1 MLRNTFLAF
10 NGQDNLV
17 TQKQLFKE
25 VKNTFTI
32 EFWAY
37 PKDIHGIEKE
47 SRNGVTNTFNQR
59 FAVTPIF
66 GAYEDRKNSVAGVG
80 VSVGSNGISVY
91 EHTTD
96 HLPPV
101 LVFNGS
107 ISNWVHVAI
116 VYQNKVPTLF
126 INGEYIRTGLKSL
139 KKNVVPSGVFGGL
152 DPYGFYNGGLSEIR
166 IWSIAKNQEELST
179 MMNKELSGGET
190 GLVGY
195 WKLDEGS
202 NSIAKDSSQ
211 NNNHGS
217 ILGAKWDRY
226 QTKETEETEEIVNQN
241 LNVLFT
247 FFVPSGGVE
256 TLNRQRFYA
265 LSERGIQCD
274 FLYSQS
280 GTGLQNEINTSVFIT
295 NNDNEIKEIIQK
307 GNYDAIIIC
316 SDLLLLQKIRSL
328 GFKNLLIYDNQGLG
342 YNKEYAEDYLK
353 NHAYSVIEEYSDA
366 IMYPKTPHLI
376 EAFEKIFPSK
386 KKYCFHNC
394 FNTNLFKYEPHPKN
408 NQIIIGWV
416 GRIEENKNW
425 KDFLEIGARL
435 IQKSSDIQLWMFE
448 DDTLSTKEERLSFEN
463 KIDELGIKDNL
474 TIYANQPHSKMA
486 EYFSKIGDSGGFLC
500 STSKVE
506 GFGYAV
512 LEAMV
517 CRCPVL
523 STDSDGVRSFIKHDL
538 TGKFFQLGNI
548 REAVE
553 QGEELLFNLPL
564 REEIRINAVDHINKN
579 FSPEK
584 YAENFIS
591 MINDLKR

>member
-1 MLRNTFLAF
+1 MLRSTFLNF

-32 EFWAY
+32 EFWAS
-37 PKDIHGIEKE
+37 PEDIRESEKE
-47 SRNGVTNTFNQR
+47 SRRGVTQTLNQR
-59 FAVTPIF
+59 FAVTPVF
-66 GAYEDRKNSVAGVG
+66 GAYKDGNHSLAGVG
-80 VSVGSNGISVY
+80 ISVGKNGISVY

-96 HLPPV
+96 YLPPV

-107 ISNWVHVAI
+107 INGWVHIAV
-116 VYQNKVPTLF
+116 VYKNKIPALF
-126 INGEYIRTGLKSL
+126 INGEYARTGLKSL
-139 KKNVVPSGVFGGL
+139 RKSVVPSGIFGGL
-152 DPYGFYNGGLSEIR
+152 NPYGFYKGGLSEIR
-166 IWSIAKNQEELST
+166 IWSIAKTGEDLKGIMNEELS
-179 MMNKELSGGET
+179 GEEEN
-190 GLVGY
+190 LVAY
-195 WKLDEGS
+195 WKLDEGF
-202 NSIAKDSSQ
+202 NSVVLDSTPNQ
-211 NNNHGS
+211 NHGTV
-217 ILGAKWDRY
+217 LGAKWSSY
-226 QTKETEETEEIVNQN
+226 QKRDLKNKN

-265 LSERGIQCD
+265 LNKKGIKCD

-280 GTGLQNEINTSVFIT
+280 GTGLQNKVNTSVFIT
-295 NNDNEIKEIIQK
+295 SSDDEIERIIEK
-307 GNYDAIIIC
+307 GSYDAIIVC
-316 SDLLLLQKIRSL
+316 SDLLLLKKVRSF
-328 GFKNLLIYDNQGLG
+328 GYKGLLIYDNQGLG
-342 YNKEYAEDYLK
+342 FNKEYAENYLK
-353 NHAYSVIEEYSDA
+353 NHAYSDIEEYTDA

-394 FNTNLFKYEPHPKN
+394 FDTNSFKYEAHPKV

-425 KDFLEIGARL
+425 RDFLTIGANL
-435 IQKSSDIQLWMFE
+435 IQKSPNIHLWMFE
-448 DDTLSTKEERLSFEN
+448 DNTLSTKEERRNFEN
-463 KIDELGIKDNL
+463 RIKELGIKDNL

-517 CRCPVL
+517 CKCPVL
-523 STDSDGVRSFIKHDL
+523 STDSDGVRSFITHDL
-538 TGKFFQLGNI
+538 TGKFFRLGNI
-548 REAVE
+548 NQAVE
-553 QGEELLFNLPL
+553 QGEELLSNLTL
-564 REEIRINAVDHINKN
+564 REKIRINAVNHINEN
-579 FSPEK
+579 FAPEK
-584 YAENFIS
+584 YVENFIG
-591 MINDLKR
+591 MINDLKN